1 MAGRDVFPLLREHEI
16 YFDEDKPLQFCARCS
31 VFENDERVGK
41 QAVWWRTASHT
52 FLRENE
58 NEVVNLEETD
68 DRNEFNE
75 EL

>member
-1 MAGRDVFPLLREHEI
+1 MCCPFFESTKYTLMRINH
-16 YFDEDKPLQFCARCS
+16 FCAWRS
-31 VFENDERVGK
+31 VFENDESVNGLESRQFGGVLRVML
-41 QAVWWRTASHT
+41 
-52 FLRENE
+52 LREND